1 MEIKVGNRLA
11 RASATPVQSCF
22 TVPRHL
28 HLIHAVHAVG
38 KLNVQTVV
46 ILITCR
52 LGTCVGE
59 LNMSS
64 LCRITTSKQWF
75 LKIML
80 ISSQPFFQLAAG
92 ASFLFVKENMQ
103 KNGVYIIYYIYKSR
117 KTWKVISKEERKH
130 TCGNTATLVSRVI
143 PPILSQSPTASVPVS
158 IAASSSTTESP
169 ALGFCRS
176 QEISTKAMDKRSVD
190 DMIPKT
196 Y

>member
-1 MEIKVGNRLA
+1 MDCKIHYFLKNLTIVDYTAKDMEIKVGNRLA

-103 KNGVYIIYYIYKSR
+103 KNGVYINCIYILYNIIYIYYIY
-117 KTWKVISKEERKH
+117 
-130 TCGNTATLVSRVI
+130 
-143 PPILSQSPTASVPVS
+143 ILYN
-158 IAASSSTTESP
+158 I
-169 ALGFCRS
+169 
-176 QEISTKAMDKRSVD
+176 
-190 DMIPKT
+190 
-196 Y
+196 